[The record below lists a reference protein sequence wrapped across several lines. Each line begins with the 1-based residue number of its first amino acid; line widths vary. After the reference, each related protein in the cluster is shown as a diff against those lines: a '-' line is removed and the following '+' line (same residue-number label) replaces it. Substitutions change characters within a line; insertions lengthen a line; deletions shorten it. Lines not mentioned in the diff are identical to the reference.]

1 MSLINPMQNGNN
13 ARMLILF
20 IRTLIIYFT
29 LVLTLRF
36 MGKRQIGELQV
47 SELIVTLLLSEIA
60 VQPITDRNKPLLYA
74 IIPIFELIAIEIIV
88 SYLLIKVN
96 FLKKLFY
103 GSPTILIKRGKLQQ
117 AEMKNNRIEVDE
129 LMCELRQKGY
139 SSLDEVYYAVLED
152 NGKISVF
159 PRKAKSPPAADD
171 CNITVNEVGIDH
183 ILVIDGHIMAER
195 LSELGWDE
203 DRLRREIK
211 RCGVPLDEIFI
222 LTSDDSG
229 KITCIKKSKG

>member
-1 MSLINPMQNGNN
+1 
-13 ARMLILF
+13 MLILF

-36 MGKRQIGELQV
+36 MGKRQIGELEV

-60 VQPITDRNKPLLYA
+60 VQPITDRNKSLLYA

-88 SYLLIKVN
+88 SFLLIKVN

-117 AEMKNNRIEVDE
+117 GEMKDNRIEVDE

-159 PRKAKSPPAADD
+159 PRKKKSPPTADD
-171 CNITVNEVGIDH
+171 AGVTVTEAGIDH
-183 ILVIDGHIMAER
+183 ILVIDGHIMAQR
-195 LSELGWDE
+195 LPELGWDE
-203 DRLRREIK
+203 KRLMQEVK
-211 RCGVPLDEIFI
+211 NSGVPLEEIFI
-222 LTSDDSG
+222 LTSDDRGKTTVIRKSG
-229 KITCIKKSKG
+229 AKGGRKK

>member
-1 MSLINPMQNGNN
+1 
-13 ARMLILF
+13 MLILF

-60 VQPITDRNKPLLYA
+60 VQPLTDRNKPMLYA

-88 SYLLIKVN
+88 SFLLIKVN

-152 NGKISVF
+152 NGKISVL
-159 PRKAKSPPAADD
+159 PRKTKSPPAADD
-171 CNITVNEVGIDH
+171 CKITVSEVGIDH
-183 ILVIDGHIMAER
+183 ILVIDGHIMTER
-195 LSELGWDE
+195 LPELGWDE
-203 DRLRREIK
+203 ERLKHEIK
-211 RCGVPLDEIFI
+211 RCGVPMEEIFI

>member
-1 MSLINPMQNGNN
+1 MSRINPEQNGNN
-13 ARMLILF
+13 AHMLILF
-20 IRTLIIYFT
+20 LRTLIIYFT

-60 VQPITDRNKPLLYA
+60 VQPLTDRNKPLLYA

-88 SYLLIKVN
+88 SFLLIKVN

-159 PRKAKSPPAADD
+159 SRKAKSPPAADD
-171 CNITVNEVGIDH
+171 CNITVSEVGIDH